1 MWRWENVVKL
11 PPILA
16 GWGLVYY
23 FSYALMFIPFA
34 GIGNLIIGTGYYSII
49 LVNTP
54 TILYNIPSSLYASDT
69 FTPTSNL
76 TDYQLNA
83 EFKGDIFKIAAVIIW
98 VATTFSQKY
107 SKRMPE
113 IINASVYN
121 IFGIYLFY
129 IGLSAA
135 ISTPSLIH
143 YSIIA

>member
-98 VATTFSQKY
+98 VATTFTQKY